1 MSPVSNR
8 TGEPVGLVQI
18 APSLLA
24 ADFANLQRDLEL
36 VNRSEA
42 DYLHFDVMDGVF
54 VPNISFG
61 FPLLEAAR
69 THCRKPIDVHLMIT
83 QPDRYLDAFA
93 DGGAAVIHVHLEAC
107 THLHRTLTRIRELGC
122 RAGVALNPHTPV
134 AGLEDVL
141 DQVDVVLLMSV
152 NPGFGGQSFIPHT
165 LQKVATLKQLLIAN
179 QSTALIE
186 VDGGVGLSNAPDLVS
201 AGADILVAGN
211 SIFGADDPL
220 DSIRRLKYSYRPM
233 LA

>member
-1 MSPVSNR
+1 MTPTTRISN
-8 TGEPVGLVQI
+8 PALI

-24 ADFANLQRDLEL
+24 ADFANLQRDLDL
-36 VNRSEA
+36 INRSEA

-61 FPLLEAAR
+61 FPLLDAVR
-69 THCRKPIDVHLMIT
+69 QHCRKPIDVHLMIT

-107 THLHRTLTRIRELGC
+107 PHLHRTLTRIRELGC

-141 DQVDVVLLMSV
+141 EQIDVVLLMSV
-152 NPGFGGQSFIPHT
+152 NPGFGGQSFIPRT
-165 LQKVATLKQLLIAN
+165 IQKVSQLKQMLLAN
-179 QSTALIE
+179 QSVALIE
-186 VDGGVGLSNAPDLVS
+186 VDGGVGPDNASALLS
-201 AGADILVAGN
+201 AGADILVAG
-211 SIFGADDPL
+211 SSVFGTDDPL
-220 DSIRRLKYSYRPM
+220 NAIRQLKNSPQPM
-233 LA
+233 VA

>member
-220 DSIRRLKYSYRPM
+220 DSIRRLQHSYRPM